1 MTMDFRMLPALV
13 SETPYD
19 IGRSSKA
26 MVDYYVDTA
35 KENILKDG
43 ELTTVA
49 IFRSETTQ
57 HVMDCRPLMDSE
69 ESKNVLAG
77 LLRKMAI
84 EMNAIAFAFAAEAW
98 TVQYELG
105 QDVRTQPCEHPDRV
119 ECLMISAQY
128 KGEKAVMRVAE
139 IVRDPLTGKIRHLLE
154 KDIYND
160 SDMGI
165 EGRFAGILD
174 DAEPD
179 PFAAASRWG

>member
-1 MTMDFRMLPALV
+1 MNWRMLPALV

-49 IFRSETTQ
+49 IFRSETHQ
-57 HVMDCRPLMDSE
+57 HVMDCRGLMDSE

-77 LLRKMAI
+77 LLRSMAV
-84 EMNAIAFAFAAEAW
+84 EMNAVAFAFAAEAW
-98 TVQYELG
+98 TVHYDPN
-105 QDVRTQPCEHPDRV
+105 DVVKTQPCEHPDRV
-119 ECLMISAQY
+119 ECIMISAQY
-128 KGEKAVMRVAE
+128 KGDKATMRVAE

-154 KDIYND
+154 KDMHHD
-160 SDMGI
+160 GDMGI